1 MEGSLATNNQSD
13 FRPIMSESWIS
24 IECGQCN
31 YGDGRRPGMV
41 ACGRVEKTQDPFP
54 LFAHGGRRMDES
66 EQQCAIQYL
75 REENKVL
82 RPTAAQP
89 PGFASPLTSVAV
101 WQPKPGWSEERCLCE
116 EDFMPLCRKLT
127 CVLSASLDESHPA

>member
-13 FRPIMSESWIS
+13 FRPTMSESWILLNAVS
-24 IECGQCN
+24 ATTAMAV
-31 YGDGRRPGMV
+31 DPGMV

-89 PGFASPLTSVAV
+89 PGFALPLISVAV
-101 WQPKPGWSEERCLCE
+101 WQPKPGWSEERCLSE

-127 CVLSASLDESHPA
+127 CVLSASLHESHPA